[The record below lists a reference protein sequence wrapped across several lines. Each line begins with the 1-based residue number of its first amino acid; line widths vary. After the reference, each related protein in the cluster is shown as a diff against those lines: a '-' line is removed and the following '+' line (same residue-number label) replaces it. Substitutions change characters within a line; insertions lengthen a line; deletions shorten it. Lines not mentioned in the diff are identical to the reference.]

1 MAQRLRFN
9 LQIVAETNEFAW
21 LVRKGPEPDAI
32 VTRLVP
38 DYLRVRE
45 SFAGH

>member
-1 MAQRLRFN
+1 MAQRLRFS

-21 LVRKGPEPDAI
+21 LVRKGSESDTI